1 MAPRDL
7 LEVTLGSIG
16 NPVSTKDHL
25 GAVLDD
31 LLEGYNVFTLSVNS
45 SVQVLNAH
53 EATVYNIF
61 DLMLEYQIYD
71 IFSFKKKKK
80 DI

>member
-25 GAVLDD
+25 DAVLDD
-31 LLEGYNVFTLSVNS
+31 LLEGYNVFTLSVNN

-53 EATVYNIF
+53 EATV
-61 DLMLEYQIYD
+61 
-71 IFSFKKKKK
+71 
-80 DI
+80 